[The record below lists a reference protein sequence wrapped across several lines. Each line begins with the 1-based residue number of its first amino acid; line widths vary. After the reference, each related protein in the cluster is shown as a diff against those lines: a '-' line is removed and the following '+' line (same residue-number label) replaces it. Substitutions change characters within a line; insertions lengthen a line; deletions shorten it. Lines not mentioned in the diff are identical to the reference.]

1 MRLLHLKSHLTTKQL
16 KEKLNSEK
24 EVRLF
29 RYWQLLYI
37 ISTNPGKSDIDYA
50 SMVAMGKDN
59 VYRVVQLYNSN
70 GKNFTQKLHWGGRR
84 QETSYLSIEE
94 EAQFLKSLAE
104 SAKKGKV
111 ITFHDIHKQVEQ
123 RIGHKV
129 SDDYVWDL
137 FNRNQW
143 KKKAPRPKHPDQNVS
158 AQRAF
163 KKTSR
168 TYWYPQ
174 PGTGKMND
182 Q

>member
-1 MRLLHLKSHLTTKQL
+1 MRQLYLKSHLTSNQL
-16 KEKLNSEK
+16 KEKLHREK
-24 EVRLF
+24 DVRIF

-37 ISTNPGKSDIDYA
+37 VSTNPGKSDIDYA
-50 SMVAMGKDN
+50 GMVAMGKDN
-59 VYRVVQLYNSN
+59 VYRVVQLYNTN

-84 QETSYLSIEE
+84 QETSYLTIKE
-94 EAQFLKSLAE
+94 EAELMKSLAD

-111 ITFHDIHKQVEQ
+111 ITFHDIHKRVEQ

-137 FNRNQW
+137 FNRNKW

-158 AQRAF
+158 AQKAF

-168 TYWYPQ
+168 TYWSPQ
-174 PGTGKMND
+174 QDIGKTQD